1 MLQPDNFDLRRR
13 LAGVA
18 PAWLVILAVAL
29 CGVGF
34 SALLR
39 VLADQ
44 FAPGVAPYAFTY
56 PACLLA
62 TLLAGWPAGVATV
75 AIGAILAW
83 QFVVPRAIQA
93 GASMHYQAA
102 ALVISIVT
110 GLCVIAVAEWFR
122 AGARRAAAAQAAQL
136 AERDLLFRELRHR
149 VANNFAIVA
158 SLLDMQRRRAE
169 EPATRNALEQAM
181 ARIRSIARVHR
192 HLYALPETEL
202 VELRAY
208 LLDLCAGLTDAAL
221 PPARIR
227 LSCECDE
234 AYMAREQVLGLG
246 LVVNELVM
254 NAVKHAFPEG
264 REGVILVRF
273 GRSVPGWR
281 LEVAD
286 NGVGLGG
293 AERKSG
299 LGTSLIE
306 QFAHQAGGTLT
317 LQSREGTQAW
327 LDLPPEAAT
336 PASQR

>member
-1 MLQPDNFDLRRR
+1 MQRPDNLDLPRR
-13 LAGVA
+13 LAGIV

-29 CGVGF
+29 FGVGI
-34 SALLR
+34 AAVLR
-39 VLADQ
+39 LVADQ
-44 FAPGVAPYAFTY
+44 FAPGIAPYAFMF

-62 TLLAGWPAGVATV
+62 TLLAGWPAGTLAI
-75 AIGAILAW
+75 AIGAFLAW
-83 QFVVPRAIQA
+83 QFVIPHAIQS
-93 GASMHYQAA
+93 GVSMRYQAP
-102 ALVISIVT
+102 ALVINLVT
-110 GLCVIAVAEWFR
+110 GLFVIAVAEWFR
-122 AGARRAAAAQAAQL
+122 GAARRAGEAQTAQL
-136 AERDLLFRELRHR
+136 AARDLLFRELRHR

-192 HLYALPETEL
+192 HLYSLPEAEQ

-234 AYMAREQVLGLG
+234 AFMAREQVLGLG

-254 NAVKHAFPEG
+254 NAVKHAFPDG

-273 GRSVPGWR
+273 SRTGAGWR

-286 NGVGLGG
+286 NGVGLSTEG
-293 AERKSG
+293 RKPG
-299 LGTSLIE
+299 LGTSLVE
-306 QFAHQAGGTLT
+306 QFARQAGGTLT
-317 LQSREGTQAW
+317 LQSEGGTQAS
-327 LDLPPEAAT
+327 LDLPPDAAT
-336 PASQR
+336 AQK